1 MGYKRCCRRLVMIVF
16 VVFFLTYAFFPA
28 GASAPEEDYDP
39 GLISEMEGT
48 VGLENFSQD
57 LIYEIVEF
65 VQKRDPVLE
74 SRQEMM
80 EVLSAGAEEEISENN
95 SDELPDYIRST
106 LQEGE
111 LDKIFRRQEAREEYT
126 ELERNLVS
134 ELLAR
139 ISEIFTYRSEIEN
152 QQELHELL
160 QNREE
165 TALRQVE
172 AGIVEEEELQELS
185 EEIISVRNNISRAE
199 INLQTLKMEIAL
211 NYGEE
216 DWQEL
221 LELFDRLEASLY
233 E

>member
-1 MGYKRCCRRLVMIVF
+1 MMIVF

-172 AGIVEEEELQELS
+172 AGIMEEEELQELS